1 MLTRVGARDMRQD
14 APVKPVDVMPLAM
27 IFLEKATVLTRNS
40 TRSPSSKAAIAAS
53 AHAPAGA
60 RVRGHRGGGR
70 SGSAPGPLSLSAA
83 GTTGGA
89 RGKTSAAGSST
100 SSRAAACRT
109 MEAAVLLLVLA
120 GRRCMMP

>member
-60 RVRGHRGGGR
+60 RASRRRTQRQRAWASLSERGGDDGR
-70 SGSAPGPLSLSAA
+70 GEGEDVS
-83 GTTGGA
+83 
-89 RGKTSAAGSST
+89 
-100 SSRAAACRT
+100 CW
-109 MEAAVLLLVLA
+109 
-120 GRRCMMP
+120 